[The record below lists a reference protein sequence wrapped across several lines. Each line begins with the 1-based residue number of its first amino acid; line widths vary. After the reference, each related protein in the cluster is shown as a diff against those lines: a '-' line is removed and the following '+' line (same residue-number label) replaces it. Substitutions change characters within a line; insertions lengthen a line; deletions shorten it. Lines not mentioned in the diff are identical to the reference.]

1 MTRTFLTAGLLTAI
15 LFAAMPGSGN
25 AEAVIASDQLNA
37 RLIAE
42 QSQVRPGDTLTIAL
56 AQEIAPHWHTYWKN
70 PGDSGQGPFLDWQL
84 PEGASASEFHW
95 PAPDRIAVEH
105 LMNYG
110 YSDRTAQLT
119 DIQVPANWPLGTP
132 FPVNA
137 DAEILVCEKI
147 CIPVSGKLSLSVP
160 TGAESI
166 ADASQADYFRDIRA
180 QIPVA
185 SPWQARIDNGPN
197 VFALAVAA
205 ERAELEGARELYFFP
220 DEWGVV
226 EHAAAQK
233 AKTGDDGLTLSLPRG
248 QVAPGSA
255 LSGVL
260 VATVDAAEGP
270 VRYAY
275 RIENAPVGAPVA
287 GSADAGPGLALLLL
301 MALAG
306 GALLNLMPCV
316 FPVLAIKAF
325 GLASHAGAGSRVRV
339 MGGVAY
345 SAGVVVSFL
354 ALAAALLAARSAG
367 EAVGWGFQL
376 QSPIV
381 VGLLAYV
388 AAAVGLNLS
397 GVFEIPSRW
406 SGAGGKWASGSGSA
420 GSFATGVLAAVVAA
434 PCTAPFMAVAAGGA
448 LLLPAAQ
455 ALLVFGVMGLGLALP
470 YLALT
475 LSPGLARRMPKPGAW
490 METFKQALAFP
501 MYATA
506 AWLLWV
512 LDQQAG
518 ADVTFIA
525 LLGLILLAAA
535 LWVLPKA
542 TGGRLRTA
550 ASAAMTAGAIALLA
564 VATNSAATHPAE
576 AAVATEAEPFTSSR
590 LEQLRAENRA
600 VFVNMTAA
608 WCITCK
614 VNERVALSGEDFAST
629 LKTNGIVYLQGDWTN
644 KNAEI
649 TRFLERFGRAGV
661 PLYVLFPK
669 GGGEPVVLP
678 QVLDPGALK
687 RALSTVS

>member
-1 MTRTFLTAGLLTAI
+1 MRRKLLTTICLAVFATLIGERSAI
-15 LFAAMPGSGN
+15 ADSI
-25 AEAVIASDQLNA
+25 VTSDQLTA
-37 RLIAE
+37 RLVAE

-84 PEGASASEFHW
+84 PSGAAASGFKW
-95 PAPDRIAVEH
+95 PMPERIAVEH

-110 YSDRTAQLT
+110 YSGNTAQLT
-119 DIQVPANWPLGTP
+119 EITVPADWPAGTP

-137 DAEILVCEKI
+137 NAEILVCEKI
-147 CIPVSGKLSLSVP
+147 CIPVSGKLLISVP
-160 TGAESI
+160 TGAETI
-166 ADASQADYFRDIRA
+166 DDASEAAFFRDIRA
-180 QIPVA
+180 RIPVE
-185 SPWQARIDNGPN
+185 SPWQAQAYSDATT
-197 VFALAVAA
+197 FALNVAA
-205 ERAELEGARELYFFP
+205 GSGDFEKARDIYFFP

-226 EHAAAQK
+226 EHATGQT
-233 AKTGDDGLTLSLPRG
+233 AKLTETGLVLSLPRG
-248 QVAPGSA
+248 QVDPGAS

-260 VATVDAAEGP
+260 TATVETSGGP

-275 RIENAPVGAPVA
+275 RVESAPVGPPPA
-287 GSADAGPGLALLLL
+287 GITEPGAGLALLLL

-325 GLASHAGAGSRVRV
+325 GLAKHAGGETRDRVSGSI
-339 MGGVAY
+339 AY

-354 ALAAALLAARSAG
+354 ALAAALLAARAAG

-397 GVFEIPSRW
+397 GVFEVPSRFA
-406 SGAGGKWASGSGSA
+406 GAGGRWTSGQGSISA
-420 GSFATGVLAAVVAA
+420 FATGVLAAVVAA

-448 LLLPAAQ
+448 LLLPAPQ
-455 ALLVFGVMGLGLALP
+455 ALLIFAVMGLGLALP

-475 LSPGLARRMPKPGAW
+475 LSPGIARRLPKPGPW
-490 METFKQALAFP
+490 MDTFKQALAFP

-506 AWLLWV
+506 AWLIWV
-512 LDQQAG
+512 LDQQVG
-518 ADVTFIA
+518 ADVTFLA

-535 LWVLPKA
+535 LWLLPKA
-542 TGGRLRTA
+542 KGGQLRIA
-550 ASAAMTAGAIALLA
+550 ASVAMAAGAIALIA
-564 VATNSAATHPAE
+564 IGTNGATSHPAE
-576 AAVATEAEPFTSSR
+576 ASVATEAEPYSTSR
-590 LEQLRAENRA
+590 LQQLRADDRA

-614 VNERVALSGEDFAST
+614 VNERVALSGEDFVAT
-629 LKTNGIVYLQGDWTN
+629 LKSNDIVYLQGDWTN

-649 TRFLERFGRAGV
+649 TRFLEDFGRAGV

-669 GGGEPVVLP
+669 SGGDPVVLP
-678 QVLDPGALK
+678 QILDPRALK
-687 RALSTVS
+687 RALSNVS